1 MDFSKL
7 AKVADSVSRG
17 GKQNVPAK
25 GRKVNENIPHPLDA
39 LEDRERITDNSS
51 KVIIIDDVFI
61 KNLSNTSRENR
72 RKILSRLTDSQ
83 RRRVLSSL
91 KRIKDNS
98 SSPLLG
104 FILLDDLLANVAFD
118 FSDTSVSNLDTFLET
133 QSYIE
138 ITEHLRNLIDQ
149 VKAGDVDLD
158 KDGIEELVKGLEGRK
173 SNLVESLGG
182 EDAVEGFEIPEE
194 EELTE
199 EDFTELNDA
208 VASHLEL
215 FRTNRDIKEIVDAS
229 EEVISS
235 LQKRNR
241 SYLQSSTKYWEL
253 FNKAF
258 KEQFKGG
265 DVFETLNSDEIVD
278 SINVALDII
287 QDESSKLDE
296 VFESDAITDQGEVV
310 KDIEDESIL
319 KLLSEALESYVE
331 GDSEK
336 LEALANKSISSEVS
350 EDVAEASDPEDSE
363 SDEANESLEDI
374 EPEEEED
381 VELDEEGEPTA
392 DSATHLARR
401 ILQGKRANKLI
412 DAFSGKVPVLRR
424 VNFKVTDCKLPELVS
439 ESQVNVI
446 DMPITCEEYQKLCPR
461 CMTPVM
467 QDVIEGYRS
476 TGYGVECPP
485 VSNYNLME
493 NGTLEVNNGQLY
505 IPTVA
510 SDIFEERLNN
520 AENNTAIQ
528 EIISSMAVP
537 VDKAMEAAAK
547 CDNLPFIDPRFY
559 KKSIGATAWSF
570 DNENK
575 PACLVECPEGNS
587 IERCSESSANYHLF
601 GVPYFVS

>member
-25 GRKVNENIPHPLDA
+25 GRKVNENVPHPLDA
-39 LEDRERITDNSS
+39 LEDRERIIDNSS

-61 KNLSNTSRENR
+61 KNLANTSRENR
-72 RKILSRLTDSQ
+72 RKVLSRLTDSQ

-91 KRIKDNS
+91 KKVKDNS
-98 SSPLLG
+98 SNTLLG
-104 FILLDDLLANVAFD
+104 YILLDDLLANVAFD
-118 FSDTSVSNLDTFLET
+118 FSDNAISNLDIFLET
-133 QSYIE
+133 QSYID
-138 ITEHLRNLIDQ
+138 ISDHLQNLINQ
-149 VKAGDVDLD
+149 VKEGSVDFD
-158 KDGIEELVKGLEGRK
+158 EDGIDELVKGLEGKK
-173 SNLVESLGG
+173 SNFVESLG
-182 EDAVEGFEIPEE
+182 DKAPAEGFEIPEE

-199 EDFTELNDA
+199 EDVAELSDA
-208 VASHLEL
+208 VLNHLEM
-215 FRTNRDIKEIVDAS
+215 FKNNRNIKEIVDAS
-229 EEVISS
+229 EEAISS

-241 SYLQSSTKYWEL
+241 GYLQSSAKYWEI
-253 FNKAF
+253 FNKEF
-258 KEQFKGG
+258 QEQFKGG

-278 SINVALDII
+278 SINVALDLI

-296 VFESDAITDQGEVV
+296 VFESDAITDQGEVL
-310 KDIEDESIL
+310 KDVEDESVV
-319 KLLSEALESYVE
+319 KLLSEALEAYVE

-336 LEALANKSISSEVS
+336 LEALANKSISNEGP
-350 EDVAEASDPEDSE
+350 EEGAEDSE
-363 SDEANESLEDI
+363 L
-374 EPEEEED
+374 EEEVEGSD
-381 VELDEEGEPTA
+381 DIQEEVEPDEESEVELDEEGEPTA

-412 DAFSGKVPVLRR
+412 DAFSGKVAVLRR
-424 VNFKVTDCKLPELVS
+424 VNFKVTDCVLPESLP

-461 CMTPVM
+461 CITPVM

-476 TGYGVECPP
+476 SGYGVECPP

-510 SDIFEERLNN
+510 SDIFEERLKS

-575 PACLVECPEGNS
+575 PACLVECPEGNT
-587 IERCSESSANYHLF
+587 IERCSEPVANYHLF